1 MVDEIRAK
9 PDGCVLPIASNVRHQ
24 LTVLIAEDFSS
35 HIWAVSIDL
44 DDFLIDG
51 KKLTPRL
58 AAAGTS
64 PGRLVET
71 DNQFNIIAEHPKDVK
86 SNLNILADK
95 FNPHGLTVDWDKN
108 IILTSDFIVPLS
120 ILKPSLGKIS
130 DNTLRLWNLADRSI
144 ISTILIPDV
153 SSYGDSIGDA

>member
-1 MVDEIRAK
+1 MK
-9 PDGCVLPIASNVRHQ
+9 
-24 LTVLIAEDFSS
+24 
-35 HIWAVSIDL
+35 
-44 DDFLIDG
+44 
-51 KKLTPRL
+51 KKLTAAL

-86 SNLNILADK
+86 SNVNILADN
-95 FNPHGLTVDWDKN
+95 FNPHGLSVDWDKG

-120 ILKPSLGKIS
+120 ILKPSLGKIT

-153 SSYGDSIGDA
+153 SWI